1 MKTITVSDET
11 YESIKGQIAEVT
23 PKEEERIEIKN
34 RFNGS
39 VIYTSAKTNYKEAAE
54 EANLGGVNLS
64 GADLSEANLYGANLY
79 RANLRGANLSG
90 AALYGANLSEA
101 NLGGADLHGANLGEA
116 DLGGANLYRANLR
129 GADLGG
135 ADLVYAKFFGKGG
148 TTKINKN
155 QVADFLEALG
165 VIVK

>member
-23 PKEEERIEIKN
+23 PKEEKRIEIKN
-34 RFNGS
+34 RFTEE
-39 VIYTSAKTNYKEAAE
+39 VIYTSTKATLREAAE
-54 EANLGGVNLS
+54 EANLS
-64 GADLSEANLYGANLY
+64 GADLSEANLY
-79 RANLRGANLSG
+79 GANLSG